1 MNCRCVRRCAATRAL
16 AWWVMAFAAASAA
29 GLGSVL
35 AAGPTNTSAYE
46 VAPGDRITVIVA
58 GQPDLSGDL
67 PIDGAGNIN
76 LSFLGPIH
84 LADLTVEQ
92 CQEQIRSRLADGYLV
107 EPVVNVR
114 LTEPRPISVVGD
126 VRSPGTYPFRYGST
140 VESAIA
146 SAGGYA
152 RAAPV
157 QSLVSDYLQA
167 EERLQ
172 QLQFERA
179 SLLIRK
185 SRLQAQ
191 VEGQTSFSVPQ
202 VPGFAIKGDLSEV
215 AASEQATMTSESAVV
230 MAQVEMLESQ
240 KPRLEAEIRAT
251 NAEVDTEKGRLDLVR
266 NEINRSGQLLKQGLG
281 TRSPEVQLRL
291 EEATQETDI
300 WRLQADIS
308 RLQRELGDLDLRIL
322 DVQMSVR
329 KQAITDLA
337 TVRNRLGELAMLI
350 PSALSLRDWKLQ
362 EAGGTSD
369 VEPPHTMTITR
380 ARDGAVA
387 VLTATETAILQPGD
401 VVNVKSA
408 ILKTALPGRLA
419 ATKQV
424 LAE

>member
-1 MNCRCVRRCAATRAL
+1 
-16 AWWVMAFAAASAA
+16 MAFAAASAA